1 MTIYNPSREE
11 RAFLYQEAQDLEPLM
26 KDLGSLTVMVEEV
39 NPSDASKK
47 RKNKYRV
54 TFVVAPE
61 SVAMRVQATDANLFE
76 AAMAAKEETLRQ
88 LNAIVNSMPR
98 EWRADDLRGGLVPP
112 AGLH

>member
-39 NPSDASKK
+39 KK
-47 RKNKYRV
+47 SRYRV

-61 SVAMRVQATDANLFE
+61 SVAMRVQATDSNIFD
-76 AAMAAKEETLRQ
+76 AAMAAKEEAARQ

-98 EWRADDLRGGLVPP
+98 QWNLDALNGGKIPP
-112 AGLH
+112 EMLH